1 VEKVRSMMGEYSSF
15 ISDWSTPGSPKGEYL
30 MEYAT
35 SAFQILKKGKSVTLT
50 ANGPHE
56 DTEPEQDMTLSFF
69 SGGTGG
75 EPERVTHSPST
86 LGFAVDGLIKQIGGG
101 AVNSLCCLPL
111 WHVGGWMQLE
121 RAWRTGVKIIF
132 CDYRDIAFL
141 KTSIASGFWISLVP
155 AQLVEILKDERAVDL
170 LKCVKGI
177 FVGGATI
184 SPRLTEKA
192 RESEL
197 PVFPCYGSSETA
209 GMVTLLHS
217 RNFLDGIDGV
227 GQCLSHAE
235 IRVDPNTQVAEIQ
248 TSSLCLSRGNQK
260 YKRGDWLRTPDY
272 CTFSENGNYKILGRS
287 DRVINTGG
295 EKVSASQIEQILYS
309 TGMVEQCLVTGIP
322 DEKWGAR
329 LVVYISPENI
339 DLEEVQVRT
348 NGLLKGCMKPKEW
361 HLCQKIPFSDLGKPI
376 GPY

>member
-1 VEKVRSMMGEYSSF
+1 MMFEYSNF
-15 ISDWSTPGSPKGEYL
+15 ITGWSTSGSSKGDYL
-30 MEYAT
+30 LKYAT
-35 SAFQILKKGKSVTLT
+35 SAYQILKKGKSVTLT
-50 ANGPHE
+50 AEGPLE
-56 DTEPEQDMTLSFF
+56 NADIEQNLTLSYL

-75 EPERVTHSPST
+75 EPEKVTHSRST
-86 LGFAVDGLIKQIGGG
+86 LGFAVDGLICRIGEEP
-101 AVNSLCCLPL
+101 VNSLCCLPL

-121 RAWRTGVKIIF
+121 RAWRTGGKIIF
-132 CDYRDIAFL
+132 CDYRDIATL
-141 KTSIASGFWISLVP
+141 RPSIVSEFWISLVP
-155 AQLVEILKDERAVDL
+155 TQLMEILKDERAVDL
-170 LKCVKGI
+170 LRCVKGI

-184 SPRLTEKA
+184 GPRLTENA

-217 RNFLDGIDGV
+217 ENFLNGIDGV
-227 GQCLSHAE
+227 GQCLSHAQ
-235 IRVDPNTQVAEIQ
+235 IRLDPLTQVAEIQ
-248 TSSLCLSRGNQK
+248 TDSLCLSRGNQK
-260 YKRGDWLRTPDY
+260 YQRGHWLRTPDY
-272 CTFSENGNYKILGRS
+272 CSFSENGNLKIHGRS

-309 TGMVEQCLVTGIP
+309 TGMVEQCLAIGVP

-339 DLEEVQVRT
+339 DINEVQRRT
-348 NGLLKGCMKPKEW
+348 NDLLRGCMKPKEW
-361 HLCQKIPFSDLGKPI
+361 HPCQKIPFSDMGKPI